1 MNGLFLVARREVL
14 VRGRTKGYLVSMIIS
29 AAVVAVLAFLPKLL
43 GGPDEYNVGVVGAE
57 SAVISEALT
66 TLQPTQETTGDEG
79 PATVT
84 VTEFPDEAA
93 ARAAV
98 EDGDVDAVI
107 LNGDTLLTD
116 GGVNSELSLIVDTAY
131 KQVASAQALE
141 SAGLPPDQVAQAM
154 ASVPEMKQQ
163 SIGEDADEAGAR
175 LAIASIV
182 VIFLFFMLMYPVMF
196 VAMGVIE
203 EKSSRIVEILLSTL
217 RPWQL
222 LGGKIIGLGILG
234 LINVLVITAAGLI
247 AASASGI
254 MPDLPPGTISTLF
267 ATLGWWG
274 LGYAFFAALAGAL
287 GSLVS
292 RQEDANAT
300 ITPLTMLMVASYLVA
315 LLTASN
321 PKSSLAVVLSYV
333 PPFSAM
339 MMPMRSASGS
349 VEWWEQVLSAVLLA
363 AAVVGALALGA
374 RIYRRAVWRM
384 GSRVKLMEALRG

>member
-14 VRGRTKGYLVSMIIS
+14 VRGRTKGYVISMLIS
-29 AAVVAVLAFLPKLL
+29 VAAVVVLAFLPKLL
-43 GGPDEYNVGVVGAE
+43 GGPDEYKVGVAGADA
-57 SAVISEALT
+57 AVISEALT
-66 TLQPTQETTGDEG
+66 SVKPSSPSMTGDSQ
-79 PATVT
+79 ATVT
-84 VTEFPDEAA
+84 ITEYPDEAA

-98 EDGDVDAVI
+98 TSGDVDAAVVD
-107 LNGDTLLTD
+107 GDTLITD
-116 GGVNSELSLIVDTAY
+116 GGISSELSLIIDTAY
-131 KQVASAQALE
+131 KQVASAKAL
-141 SAGLPPDQVAQAM
+141 AAANLPPDQVSQAL
-154 ASVPEMKQQ
+154 ASVPDLRQE
-163 SIGEDADEAGAR
+163 SVGEDAEEAGAR
-175 LAIASIV
+175 QAIASIV

-234 LINVLVITAAGLI
+234 LINVLVIAAAGLV

-254 MPDLPPGTISTLF
+254 MPDLPPGTISTVV
-267 ATLGWWG
+267 ATLGWWM

-292 RQEDANAT
+292 RQEDSNAT
-300 ITPLTMLMVASYLVA
+300 ITPLTMLMVATYLVA
-315 LLTASN
+315 LFTASN
-321 PKSSLAVVLSYV
+321 PKSTLAVTLSYV

-339 MMPMRSASGS
+339 MMPMRSATGS
-349 VEWWEQVLSAVLLA
+349 VEWWEQVLSALILA

-384 GSRVKLMEALRG
+384 GSRVKLMEALKG

>member
-14 VRGRTKGYLVSMIIS
+14 VRGRTKGYLISMLIS
-29 AAVVAVLAFLPKLL
+29 AAAVVVLAFLPKLL
-43 GGPDEYNVGVVGAE
+43 GGPDEYKVGVAGTDT
-57 SAVISEALT
+57 AVISQALT
-66 TLQPTQETTGDEG
+66 SVKPSSPSLTGDAQ
-79 PATVT
+79 ATVKI
-84 VTEFPDEAA
+84 TEFPDEAA

-98 EDGDVDAVI
+98 ADGEIDAAVV
-107 LNGDTLLTD
+107 NGDTLITD
-116 GGVNSELSLIVDTAY
+116 GGVSSELSLIIDTAY
-131 KQVASAQALE
+131 KQVASSKAL
-141 SAGLPPDQVAQAM
+141 AAANLPPDQVSQAL
-154 ASVPEMKQQ
+154 ASVPDIRQE
-163 SIGEDADEAGAR
+163 SVGEDAEEAGAR
-175 LAIASIV
+175 QAIASIV

-234 LINVLVITAAGLI
+234 LINVLVIAAAGLA
-247 AASASGI
+247 AASASGV
-254 MPDLPPGTISTLF
+254 MPDLPPGTISTVV
-267 ATLGWWG
+267 ATLGWWM

-292 RQEDANAT
+292 RQEDSNST
-300 ITPLTMLMVASYLVA
+300 ITPLTMLMIACYLVA
-315 LLTASN
+315 LFTAGT
-321 PKSSLAVVLSYV
+321 PKSTLAVTLSYV

-339 MMPMRSASGS
+339 MMPMRSATGS
-349 VEWWEQVLSAVLLA
+349 VEWWEQVLSALILA

-384 GSRVKLMEALRG
+384 GSRVKLMEALKG